1 MVLRQTRELMQLR
14 FFCLFFLPVNLFLTH
29 YMIRNILSAALSFS
43 IIAGCGSA
51 GSTHDLEADSGFNI
65 TADSGMVVSAHPE
78 SSLIGV
84 GILKAGGNAIDAAV
98 ATEFALAVC
107 YPEAGNIGGGG
118 FMVIRLADGRT
129 DMIDYR
135 EKAPMR
141 ADPDMFLDDS
151 GNVVEGLS
159 TATCLASGVP
169 GTVDGMVSIH
179 SKYGV
184 LSFKDVIQPAINL
197 ARNGFPVTE
206 GQAQDLNLNRETFIM
221 RNKTVPVFVKD
232 TPWIKGDTLR
242 QPDLALTLERIRDL
256 GRDGFYSGITARLIT
271 GEMKRGNGIMTIE
284 DLEGYT
290 SEFRD
295 PLTGEYRGYKIITAA
310 PPSGGGVILLQVLG
324 MIEPEDL
331 GALGFHT
338 WQSVHLIAEAERRAF
353 ADRSKY
359 LGDPGFSN
367 IPVDELLSD
376 EYLAGRMKD
385 FMTDSASSSAVIG
398 PGSPIPDGGVQ
409 TTHYSV
415 VDHMGNAVSATT
427 TLNNTFGSS
436 IVVDSAGFLLNNEM
450 DDFSVKP
457 GVPNMFGLTGG
468 SANSA
473 EPGKRMLSSMTPV
486 IVESAGKLF
495 LTAGSPGGSTIPTSV
510 LQVLIN
516 VIDYGMSITQAVDSG
531 RFHHQW
537 LPDQISYEVNCFPAS
552 SLEGLGRA
560 GHKLSERKSIGRV
573 NTIMIMPDGK
583 MAGGPDRRGN
593 NSAFGY

>member
-1 MVLRQTRELMQLR
+1 MEPMHLR
-14 FFCLFFLPVNLFLTH
+14 FFYLFFLPVNLISIQYMKRYFLFT
-29 YMIRNILSAALSFS
+29 ALSLS
-43 IIAGCGSA
+43 VIAGCGSA
-51 GSTHDLEADSGFNI
+51 GTLYDPDMQI
-65 TADSGMVVSAHPE
+65 TGDSGMVVSAHPE

-84 GILKAGGNAIDAAV
+84 KILKRGGNAIDAAV
-98 ATEFALAVC
+98 AAEFALAVC

-118 FMVIRLADGRT
+118 FMIIREADGRT

-135 EKAPMR
+135 EKAPL
-141 ADPDMFLDDS
+141 AATPDMYLDDS
-151 GNVVEGLS
+151 GNVLEGLS
-159 TATCLASGVP
+159 TGTCLGSGVP

-184 LSFKDVIQPAINL
+184 LSFKDVIQPAIDL

-206 GQAQDLNLNRETFIM
+206 GQAQDLNLNRETFIK
-221 RNKTVPVFVKD
+221 RNKTVPVFVKN

-256 GRDGFYSGITARLIT
+256 GRDGFYSGVTASLIT

-295 PLTGEYRGYKIITAA
+295 PLTGEYRGYKIITAS

-324 MIEPEDL
+324 MIEPFDL
-331 GALGFHT
+331 RATGFHT

-359 LGDPGFSN
+359 LGDPGFSV
-367 IPVDELLSD
+367 IPLAELLSD
-376 EYLAGRMKD
+376 EYLAGRMKSFRHD
-385 FMTDSASSSAVIG
+385 TASSSAGIG
-398 PGSPIPDGGVQ
+398 PGVPIPDGGVQ

-415 VDHMGNAVSATT
+415 VDRMGNAVSATT
-427 TLNNTFGSS
+427 TLNETFGSS
-436 IVVDSAGFLLNNEM
+436 IVVDGAGFLLNNEM
-450 DDFSVKP
+450 DDFSGKT

-468 SANSA
+468 KANAA

-486 IVESAGKLF
+486 IVEKDGKLF

-516 VIDYGMSITQAVDSG
+516 VIDYGMNITQAVDSG

-537 LPDQISYEVNCFPAS
+537 LPDQISYEAK
-552 SLEGLGRA
+552 SLPPSAMEGLDKA

-573 NTIMIMPDGK
+573 NAIMIMPDGK
-583 MAGGPDRRGN
+583 KAGGPDRRGK

>member
-1 MVLRQTRELMQLR
+1 
-14 FFCLFFLPVNLFLTH
+14 
-29 YMIRNILSAALSFS
+29 
-43 IIAGCGSA
+43 
-51 GSTHDLEADSGFNI
+51 
-65 TADSGMVVSAHPE
+65 MVVSAHPE

-84 GILKAGGNAIDAAV
+84 EILKRGGNAIDAAV

-118 FMVIRLADGRT
+118 FMIIREADGRT

-135 EKAPMR
+135 EKA
-141 ADPDMFLDDS
+141 ALAATPDMYLDGS

-159 TATCLASGVP
+159 TGTCLASGVP

-184 LSFKDVIQPAINL
+184 LAFKDVIQPAIDL

-221 RNKTVPVFVKD
+221 RNRTVPVFVKD
-232 TPWIKGDTLR
+232 SPWIKGDTLR

-256 GRDGFYSGITARLIT
+256 GRDGFYSGVTARLIT
-271 GEMKRGNGIMTIE
+271 GEMKRGNGIITLA
-284 DLEGYT
+284 DLENYN

-295 PLTGEYRGYKIITAA
+295 PLTGDYRGYKIITAS

-324 MIEPEDL
+324 MIEPKNL
-331 GALGFHT
+331 NATGFHT

-359 LGDPGFSN
+359 LGDPGFSS
-367 IPVDELLSD
+367 IPLAELLSD
-376 EYLAGRMKD
+376 EYLAGRMKS
-385 FMTDSASSSAVIG
+385 FRPDSASSSAVTG
-398 PGSPIPDGGVQ
+398 PGSPIPDGGIQ

-415 VDHMGNAVSATT
+415 VDRMGNAVSATT
-427 TLNNTFGSS
+427 TLNETFGNS

-468 SANSA
+468 RANSA

-486 IVESAGKLF
+486 IVEKDGKLF

-537 LPDQISYEVNCFPAS
+537 LPDQISYEAH
-552 SLEGLGRA
+552 SLPPYAIEGLGRA

-573 NTIMIMPDGK
+573 NAIMILPDGK
-583 MAGGPDRRGN
+583 MEGGPDRRGN